1 MKPVSSSIKSNNKCL
16 NPVTTKCVTWDG
28 PEITCLDG
36 TVLCKGQTIENSV
49 YLLASKM
56 CEIYEAIDIQGINTC
71 INNIQDGASISIGST
86 STIQQIFSAI
96 INKVCSLNTRVQTLE
111 NTDCPEIRAVVPT
124 CLIND
129 TTLPVQVQSL
139 LGWDSTTNTLP
150 IESYASYVAQ
160 IICFML
166 IKINTI
172 QNSIASI
179 NQDIQ
184 SLWDALNNCTNNC
197 SFNVQPTC
205 TNNFTLNPNNQPVF
219 ISDAYTW
226 LETDFCQLQS
236 AIGTSSQITDAIS
249 KQCANLNE
257 QDKLSSGGTMENIAG
272 WVNSPV
278 NLADSLSNMW
288 LTVCDM
294 RQAVSQILDGCCFSL
309 CSYLEFGYDI
319 TWSQDGTTVTFS
331 VNTPGFATVY
341 TSAAVP
347 APLTSPYTAAAP
359 GPLPAWVTTQFPIA
373 SQTNIVITFDDGVG
387 MQAVWSTGQKLN
399 ALAIVSTPISFTFPV
414 GYDYTS
420 INQTINIQFNYDV
433 DDSVTPVVSCEINQT
448 DSLPY
453 ECCSP
458 PPVPYDWGYD
468 ISSSDGTDMTIIVDG
483 LLESTGLVY
492 PSTGT
497 ANPTTIGANTLID
510 TSATFNAGWATSGEF
525 GYIVRITSGPGAGQ
539 VRYITNVNVGADTL
553 TVNQNW
559 DTPLPTTASTYEIQD
574 IYWLFPLNGPDYPCG
589 ISAPDPSPLIDLKI
603 QIIEIDSAYNPNDPT
618 NWNIQFQIQSISDI
632 IISTTGAIVS
642 SGVLSPNVDYAVAV
656 FAHYACNYSEPTIY
670 NTVTPI
676 AASVSIQFGTPTA
689 PAPQVFTPAST
700 QVTVDNITN
709 NSPSWNLPDQSV
721 TSQTPAFFALT
732 LPTAGN
738 VTRFELIPG
747 KGVFALT
754 QGQTPINYAICGLNY
769 NPWGTTGA
777 PLNTPNRD
785 IVLGQYRGYDVEI
798 FDASATNT
806 LTPILDACG
815 VPFKTNSLDDPNIAF
830 IYNQPFGFAGP
841 CPVPPVPLCAI
852 APPIPPCVPGTAGV
866 PITIDI
872 PSTFIPNVL
881 PIIVRYNPANR
892 KVNLSN
898 DFHTITIKAGS
909 RLRINNTGAVNNLT
923 NADLFFYVRVFTFDS
938 SAVAPGWI
946 DYPIPRYN
954 SFPLI
959 PTTSPIGP
967 LVFWEEIVPFDQT
980 VTCKYGDAIYGL
992 LQYDTGSASPPNSS
1006 CFIGSGAS
1014 TMPLTIGPDP
1024 TTSQFSCNIPS
1035 LVEIST
1041 TRNGT
1046 ALPVITGS
1054 TRGLNYKFFVTED
1067 LDISFDVVV
1076 NINA

>member
-1 MKPVSSSIKSNNKCL
+1 MQPVSSNIKPNNKCL

-71 INNIQDGASISIGST
+71 INNIQDGASVSIGST

-111 NTDCPEIRAVVPT
+111 NTDCPEIRAVVPS

-129 TTLPVQVQSL
+129 TTLPVQVQSF
-139 LGWDSTTNTLP
+139 LGWDGTTNTLP
-150 IESYASYVAQ
+150 IESYANYVAQ

-166 IKINTI
+166 IKINAI

-179 NQDIQ
+179 NQDIL
-184 SLWDALNNCTNNC
+184 SLWDALNTCTNNC

-205 TNNFTLNPNNQPVF
+205 TNNFTLNPGNQPVF
-219 ISDAYTW
+219 ISDAYDW
-226 LETDFCQLQS
+226 LEADFCQLQS
-236 AIGTSSQITDAIS
+236 AIGTSTQITSAIN

-309 CSYLEFGYDI
+309 CSYLKFGYDI

-331 VNTPGFATVY
+331 VNTLGSATEY

-347 APLTSPYTAAAP
+347 AAPTSPYSALAP
-359 GPLPAWVTTQFPIA
+359 GPLPAWVIAQFPTG
-373 SQTNIVITFDDGVG
+373 SQTNIVITFDDGL
-387 MQAVWSTGQKLN
+387 MQTVWTTGLTLN
-399 ALAIVSTPISFTFPV
+399 ALAIAAPISFTFPL

-420 INQTINIQFNYDV
+420 INQTINIQFSYDV
-433 DDSVTPVVSCEINQT
+433 DDSVTLATCEINQT

-453 ECCSP
+453 ECCAP
-458 PPVPYDWGYD
+458 VPVPYDWGYD

-483 LLESTGLVY
+483 LVESTGVVY

-497 ANPTTIGANTLID
+497 VNPTTIGTNTLID
-510 TSATFNAGWATSGEF
+510 TLATFSATWATSGF

-539 VRYITNVNVGADTL
+539 VRYITSVNVPAFTL
-553 TVNQNW
+553 TVNQDW
-559 DTPLPTTASTYEIQD
+559 DIPLPTIASTYEIQD
-574 IYWLFPLNGPDYPCG
+574 KYWLFPLNGPDYPCG
-589 ISAPDPSPLIDLKI
+589 VSSPPSPLIDLKI
-603 QIIEIDSAYNPNDPT
+603 EIIEIDSAYNANDPNT
-618 NWNIQFQIQSISDI
+618 WNTTVQIASISDI
-632 IISTTGAIVS
+632 IISTTGALVAPGS
-642 SGVLSPNVDYAVAV
+642 LTPNVDYAVAV

-670 NTVTPI
+670 NSVTPI

-689 PAPQVFTPAST
+689 PVPQVFNSPAT
-700 QVTVDNITN
+700 QVSVEDILS
-709 NSPSWNLPDQSV
+709 NSVVLLDQSV
-721 TSQTPAFFALT
+721 TSTSPALFALT
-732 LPTAGN
+732 LPTPGN
-738 VTRFELIPG
+738 FTRFELTPG
-747 KGVFALT
+747 KAVFANMPGLL
-754 QGQTPINYAICGLNY
+754 PINYAICGLSY

-798 FDASATNT
+798 FDASSSNVF
-806 LTPILDACG
+806 TPILDACG
-815 VPFKTNSLDDPNIAF
+815 VPFKTNSLDDPNISF
-830 IYNQPFGFAGP
+830 IYNQPFTFVPP
-841 CPVPPVPLCAI
+841 CPLPAVPLCAI
-852 APPIPPCVPGTAGV
+852 APPIPVCAPGAAGV

-872 PSTFIPNVL
+872 PSTYIPNVL
-881 PIIVRYNPANR
+881 PIVVRYNPTTH
-892 KVNLSN
+892 KVNLST
-898 DFHTITIKAGS
+898 DFHKITIKAGS
-909 RLRINNTGAVNNLT
+909 RLRIRNNGSPFT
-923 NADLFFYVRVFTFDS
+923 LFGTELFLYAHIFQYDPAT
-938 SAVAPGWI
+938 SAWI
-946 DYPIPRYN
+946 EYSTPRYN
-954 SFPLI
+954 TF
-959 PTTSPIGP
+959 TTGSQNILAGNTFTIT
-967 LVFWEEIVPFDQT
+967 LASNQDVY
-980 VTCKYGDAIYGL
+980 CKYGDAVVVV
-992 LQYDTGSASPPNSS
+992 LQYDKTSTLYPAS
-1006 CFIGSGAS
+1006 CFSGTGPS
-1014 TMPLTIGPDP
+1014 TIPLTIGPDP

-1035 LVEIST
+1035 LQQIQITNPGGELPLSIST
-1041 TRNGT
+1041 NPQYRYTTRT
-1046 ALPVITGS
+1046 
-1054 TRGLNYKFFVTED
+1054 FFVTED
-1067 LDISFDVVV
+1067 LEITADVYVS
-1076 NINA
+1076 ITTP

>member
-1 MKPVSSSIKSNNKCL
+1 MKPVSSNIKPNNKCL

-71 INNIQDGASISIGST
+71 INNIQDGASVSIGST

-111 NTDCPEIRAVVPT
+111 NTDCPEIRAVVPS

-129 TTLPVQVQSL
+129 TTLPVQVQSF
-139 LGWDSTTNTLP
+139 LGWDGTTNTLP
-150 IESYASYVAQ
+150 IESYANYVAQ

-166 IKINTI
+166 IKINAI

-179 NQDIQ
+179 NQDIL
-184 SLWDALNNCTNNC
+184 SLWDALNTCTNNC

-205 TNNFTLNPNNQPVF
+205 TNNFTLNPDNQPVF
-219 ISDAYTW
+219 ISDAYDW
-226 LETDFCQLQS
+226 LEADFCQLQS
-236 AIGTSSQITDAIS
+236 AIGTSTQITSAIN

-331 VNTPGFATVY
+331 VNTPGFETVY

-347 APLTSPYTAAAP
+347 APLTSPYSAAAP
-359 GPLPAWVTTQFPIA
+359 GPLPAWVTTQFPTA
-373 SQTNIVITFDDGVG
+373 SQTNIVITFDDGLG
-387 MQAVWSTGQKLN
+387 MQAVWATGLTLN
-399 ALAIVSTPISFTFPV
+399 ALAIVAPIPFTFPP

-420 INQTINIQFNYDV
+420 INQTINIQFSYDV
-433 DDSVTPVVSCEINQT
+433 DDLVTPVVNCEINQT

-453 ECCSP
+453 ECCAP
-458 PPVPYDWGYD
+458 VPVPYDWGYD

-483 LLESTGLVY
+483 LVESTGVVY

-510 TSATFNAGWATSGEF
+510 TLATFSATWATSGEF

-539 VRYITNVNVGADTL
+539 VRYITNVNVGTDTL

-559 DTPLPTTASTYEIQD
+559 DTPLPTIASTYEIQD

-589 ISAPDPSPLIDLKI
+589 VSSPPSPLIDLKI
-603 QIIEIDSAYNPNDPT
+603 QIIEIDSAYNANDPNT
-618 NWNIQFQIQSISDI
+618 WNTSVQIASISDI
-632 IISTTGAIVS
+632 TISTTGAIVP
-642 SGVLSPNVDYAVAV
+642 SGSLTPNVDYAVAV

-670 NTVTPI
+670 NSVTPI
-676 AASVSIQFGTPTA
+676 AASVSIQFGTATSPV
-689 PAPQVFTPAST
+689 PSVFNSAST
-700 QVTVDNITN
+700 QVIVDDIIN
-709 NSPSWNLPDQSV
+709 NSLVPNLPDESV
-721 TSQTPAFFALT
+721 TSTSPALFALT
-732 LPTAGN
+732 LPTLVN
-738 VTRFELIPG
+738 FTRFELIPG
-747 KGVFALT
+747 KGVFANT
-754 QGQTPINYAICGLNY
+754 PSQTPINYAICGLSY

-798 FDASATNT
+798 FDASTPNVF
-806 LTPILDACG
+806 TPILDACG
-815 VPFKTNSLDDPNIAF
+815 LSFKTNSLDDPNISF

-841 CPVPPVPLCAI
+841 CPLPAVPLCAV
-852 APPIPPCVPGTAGV
+852 APPIPACAPGTAGV

-872 PSTFIPNVL
+872 PSTYIPNVL
-881 PIIVRYNPANR
+881 PIVVRYNPANY

-909 RLRINNTGAVNNLT
+909 RLRINNTSAVNNLN
-923 NADLFFYVRVFTFDS
+923 NADLFFYAHVFTYDP

-946 DYPIPRYN
+946 DYTPPRYN
-954 SFPLI
+954 TWPI
-959 PTTSPIGP
+959 VPTTSPIGP
-967 LVFWEEIVPFDQT
+967 LGFWEEIVLVDQT
-980 VTCKYGDAIYGL
+980 VTCKYGDAVYGL
-992 LQYDTGSASPPNSS
+992 LQYDTGSAPAGSSS
-1006 CFIGSGAS
+1006 CYIDSGTS

-1041 TRNGT
+1041 TRTGA
-1046 ALPVITGS
+1046 ALPVISGS
-1054 TRGLNYKFFVTED
+1054 TRGLSYQFFVTED
-1067 LDISFDVVV
+1067 LDISFDVVI

>member
-129 TTLPVQVQSL
+129 TTLPVQVQSF

-309 CSYLEFGYDI
+309 CSYLAFGYDI
-319 TWSQDGTTVTFS
+319 TWSQDGKTVTFS
-331 VNTPGFATVY
+331 VNTPGSATEY

-347 APLTSPYTAAAP
+347 APTPHTAAPAV
-359 GPLPAWVTTQFPIA
+359 PLPAWVITQFPPA
-373 SQTNIVITFDDGVG
+373 SQSDIVITFNDGAG
-387 MQAVWSTGQKLN
+387 MQATWITSQTLN
-399 ALAIVSTPISFTFPV
+399 ALAIVSTPISFTFPPA
-414 GYDYTS
+414 YDHTS
-420 INQTINIQFNYDV
+420 INQTINIQFFYDV
-433 DDSVTPVVSCEINQT
+433 NDGVTVAPCEINQT

-468 ISSSDGTDMTIIVDG
+468 ISSSDGTDMTIKVYG

-492 PSTGT
+492 QGT
-497 ANPTTIGANTLID
+497 ATNSTNNTLVD
-510 TSATFNAGWATSGEF
+510 NTQTFVNLFATGIS
-525 GYIVRITSGPGAGQ
+525 GYIVKITSGPGFGD
-539 VRYITNVNVGADTL
+539 VRYITDITAPDTIE
-553 TVNQNW
+553 VNQDWSVN
-559 DTPLPTTASTYEIQD
+559 PTIASTYEIQD

-589 ISAPDPSPLIDLKI
+589 ISTPPSPLIDLKI
-603 QIIEIDSAYNPNDPT
+603 QIIEIDSTYNPNDPIT
-618 NWNIQFQIQSISDI
+618 WSIEYQIPNISDI
-632 IISTTGAIVS
+632 LISTTGAIVS
-642 SGVLSPNVDYAVAV
+642 TGILTANVNYAVAV
-656 FAHYACNYSEPTIY
+656 FAQYACNYSEPTIY

-689 PAPQVFTPAST
+689 QVPQAFIPAST
-700 QVTVDNITN
+700 QVSVVDITN
-709 NSPSWNLPDQSV
+709 NSTGPNLPTQNVTLQS
-721 TSQTPAFFALT
+721 PALFALT

-738 VTRFELIPG
+738 ITRFELIPG
-747 KGVFALT
+747 KGVFAPLP
-754 QGQTPINYAICGLNY
+754 GQTPINYAICGLKF
-769 NPWGTTGA
+769 NPWSTTGS

-798 FDASATNT
+798 FNAS
-806 LTPILDACG
+806 TPILDACG
-815 VPFKTNSLDDPNIAF
+815 EPFKTNSLDDPNIKF
-830 IYNQPFGFAGP
+830 IYNQPFGFTPP
-841 CPVPPVPLCAI
+841 CPPLAVPLCAI
-852 APPIPPCVPGTAGV
+852 APTTLPCPPGTAGV

-872 PSTFIPNVL
+872 PSTYIPNVL
-881 PIIVRYNPANR
+881 PIIVRYNPANY
-892 KVNLSN
+892 KVNLTD
-898 DFHTITIKAGS
+898 DFHTITIKMGS
-909 RLRINNTGAVNNLT
+909 RLRINNTSATTNLNNA
-923 NADLFFYVRVFTFDS
+923 NLFFYVHVFTFDPS
-938 SAVAPGWI
+938 TSTWI
-946 DYPIPRYN
+946 EYTPARYNTFPLTPIP
-954 SFPLI
+954 PVI
-959 PTTSPIGP
+959 PVIGP
-967 LVFWEEIVPFDQT
+967 GGSWQETALVDQT
-980 VTCKYGDAIYGL
+980 VQCKYGDAIYGL
-992 LQYDTGSASPPNSS
+992 LQYDTGSASPPNSN
-1006 CFIGSGAS
+1006 CFIDFGAS

-1035 LVEIST
+1035 LVTLST
-1041 TRNGT
+1041 TNPGT
-1046 ALPVITGS
+1046 ALPLISGS
-1054 TRGLNYKFFVTED
+1054 KRGLSYSFFVTED
-1067 LDISFDVVV
+1067 LDISFDVV
-1076 NINA
+1076 IDISA